1 MDGAHEMA
9 LERSR
14 TFADLLRDY
23 RRAAQMTQEQ
33 LAERAGLS
41 VRALRKLE
49 SGTSLAPRR
58 DTIDLLA
65 SALKLAPDKRSLLE
79 ASASRQR
86 FLSGTIGPPPVDP
99 LSVALVGRPTELAL
113 LEKHLAGKVPPLLV
127 LAGEPGIGKTRL
139 LREASERARS
149 QGWSVLEGGC
159 HRRSG
164 QEPYA
169 PLLTAL
175 ASSLRS
181 QHAAHLCRMLEGCTW
196 LVRLL
201 PELAESSLVPLP
213 EWQLPPAQERRLM
226 FAAVGRY
233 LANLAGPSGTLL
245 VLDDLQWA
253 GQDALDLLA
262 DLLRALDEQTDRHL
276 RVVAAY
282 RSTEVLP
289 ADPLGILLADLA
301 REGLAAPVELGRLT
315 PEAADELATALFVDL
330 PWGDRDELQ
339 KQMVERTG
347 GVPYFLVSWAQALQ
361 SQVDAGVPENER
373 QGGHSAHGQLPWTV
387 TQSIRQR
394 LALLPD
400 AAQDLIN
407 ILAVTGREAAI
418 SALLTVATRSGLE
431 HAEMLEGTRAG
442 RSGGSAGR
450 GRGRGELCLRP

>member
-1 MDGAHEMA
+1 MA

-14 TFADLLRDY
+14 TFADLLREY
-23 RRAAQMTQEQ
+23 RRAAEMTQEK

-49 SGTSLAPRR
+49 SGASLAPRQ

-65 SALKLAPDKRSLLE
+65 AALKLPDEKRTLLE

-86 FLSGTIGPPPVDP
+86 FPSGTIGPPPVDP
-99 LSVALVGRPTELAL
+99 LSVALLGRSSEVAL
-113 LEKHLAGKVPPLLV
+113 LEKHLAGQGPPLLV

-139 LREASERARS
+139 LREASSRGGT

-175 ASSLRS
+175 ARSLRS
-181 QHAAHLCRMLEGCTW
+181 QSVAQLRRLLEGCTW

-201 PELAESSLVPLP
+201 PELAESSLVPVP
-213 EWQLPPAQERRLM
+213 QWKLPPAQERRLM

-262 DLLRALDEQTDRHL
+262 DLLRSLDEQTDRHL

-330 PWGDRDELQ
+330 PPGDWGELQ

-347 GVPYFLVSWAQALQ
+347 GVPYLS
-361 SQVDAGVPENER
+361 
-373 QGGHSAHGQLPWTV
+373 
-387 TQSIRQR
+387 
-394 LALLPD
+394 
-400 AAQDLIN
+400 
-407 ILAVTGREAAI
+407 
-418 SALLTVATRSGLE
+418 
-431 HAEMLEGTRAG
+431 
-442 RSGGSAGR
+442 
-450 GRGRGELCLRP
+450 GELGAGTAEPGGRRGAGE